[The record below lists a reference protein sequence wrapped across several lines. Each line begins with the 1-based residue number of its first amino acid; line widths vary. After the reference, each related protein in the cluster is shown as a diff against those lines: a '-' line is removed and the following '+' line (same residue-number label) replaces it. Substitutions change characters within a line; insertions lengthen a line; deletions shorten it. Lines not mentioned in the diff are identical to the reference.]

1 MSIKLYIVPHTH
13 LDLAWYWTAADFERM
28 VPDLLIHSML
38 RQLEADPQMPFV
50 LDQSFTFGRLREAG
64 SDSDWDLLLDRVR
77 AGRLEPVGGMYVQ
90 PELQEPSG
98 ESLVR
103 QLQKGQRWFRENLG
117 RTAVSGWNIDTF
129 GQLNQLPQL
138 LRLGGMNSLTFMR
151 DVDPKADP
159 QTFPTEFWFEG
170 LDGSRLLTHWMKHT
184 YVLCESGQER
194 PILKLG
200 NLEVT
205 AETEQAALRQLFAP
219 WLESDSLQQRTGL
232 ALLPW
237 GDDLYPLRMDR
248 GRITELLQ
256 KAAALAGVEL
266 RAEDIVFATAEE
278 FFAAL
283 RQRAAELPVRSDDF
297 NPPLYRQDLR
307 ALHIS
312 RMALKQGNR
321 AAEQALLSLE
331 SLKAA
336 AGQAVD
342 TDALWEPVLYEQF
355 HDILGGSCTDETYLA
370 ALADY
375 DRVLKQVRTE
385 KERLFTAEDGV
396 LTVYNPTQFSRREP
410 VTVTGASGIVR
421 DSRGQVLPSW
431 SDPETGD
438 LTFLPG
444 VLRAYETAEFTLEP
458 GAGEGLSNWD
468 GTVENEYYR
477 LSLDPETGDLTGIL
491 EKTSGQQ
498 LLRGTG
504 NVLVFLEERDT
515 DMEGA
520 FSFTGRELTDRGVKA
535 QWVRVERNDLLT
547 RIRCRKVLPGFTAQK
562 QILLWRDCP
571 WVEFRTDILNYAGE
585 EGMLHTEFSLELE
598 QPHSEY
604 ETPFGIQRHRDG
616 FFCGQNWVGL
626 EAGGWR
632 TALLNRGTGGC
643 WAEENRLR
651 MTLLRGHGP
660 YEGYRDNGRARGLPL
675 YDDGKLH
682 VELAS
687 ERGDHSFSYALF
699 GGPAAEAELSALAL
713 RYNCPPEAF
722 RGRAAQPLTP
732 PILTAELPLIVT
744 SVSARPEGGLC
755 LRGYHAAGQAG
766 VCALR
771 FGQDPGTVRRVDL
784 LGNPLFCETVEDCAV
799 RLSLHPWEIVTLH
812 TELHP

>member
-28 VPDLLIHSML
+28 VPELLIHSML
-38 RQLEADPQMPFV
+38 RQLEADPQLPFV
-50 LDQSFTFGRLREAG
+50 LDQPFTFERLREAA
-64 SDSDWDLLLDRVR
+64 SEQDWALVLERVQ

-90 PELQEPSG
+90 PELQEPGG

-117 RTAVSGWNIDTF
+117 RYAASGWNIDTF

-151 DVDPKADP
+151 DVDPGDDP

-170 LDGSRLLTHWMKHT
+170 LDGSRILTHWMKHT

-194 PILKLG
+194 PVLKLG

-205 AETEQAALRQLFAP
+205 AETEQAALRDIFAP
-219 WLESDSLQQRTGL
+219 WLESDSLQRRTGL

-237 GDDLYPLRMDR
+237 GDDLYPLRMGR
-248 GRITELLQ
+248 ARITALLQ

-266 RAEDIVFATAEE
+266 RTEDIIFATAEE

-283 RQRAAELPVRSDDF
+283 RQRAAELPVRNNDF

-331 SLKAA
+331 NLKAA
-336 AGQAVD
+336 AGQGAD
-342 TDALWEPVLYEQF
+342 TNALWEPVLYNQF

-375 DRVLKQVRTE
+375 DRVLKQARTE

-396 LTVYNPTQFSRREP
+396 LTVYNPTQFSRKEP

-444 VLRAYETAEFTLEP
+444 VLNGFETAEYTLEP
-458 GAGEGLSNWD
+458 GAGEGLSSWD
-468 GTVENEYYR
+468 GTVENEHYR

-491 EKTSGQQ
+491 EKASGRQ
-498 LLRGTG
+498 LLRETG
-504 NVLVFLEERDT
+504 NMLVFLEERDT

-520 FSFTGRELTDRGVKA
+520 FSFTGREMTDRGVKA
-535 QWVRVERNDLLT
+535 QWVRVEKNTVLT
-547 RIRCRKVLPGFTAQK
+547 RIRCRKELPGFAAEK

-571 WVEFRTDILNYAGE
+571 WVEFRTDILDYTGE
-585 EGMLHTEFSLELE
+585 EGMLHTEFSLDLE
-598 QPHSEY
+598 QPCSEY
-604 ETPFGIQRHRDG
+604 ETPFGVQRHRDG
-616 FFCGQNWVGL
+616 FFCGQNWVGM
-626 EAGGWR
+626 EANGWR

-643 WAEENRLR
+643 WAEGNRLR
-651 MTLLRGHGP
+651 MTLLRGHGA
-660 YEGYRDNGRARGLPL
+660 YTGYRDMGIARGLPL
-675 YDDGKLH
+675 YDDGGLH

-687 ERGDHSFSYALF
+687 ERGNHSFSYALF
-699 GGPAAEAELSALAL
+699 GGSATEAELSALAL
-713 RYNCPPEAF
+713 RYNSPVEVF
-722 RGRAAQPLTP
+722 RGRAALPLTP
-732 PILTAELPLIVT
+732 PILSAELPLIVT
-744 SVSARPEGGLC
+744 SVSVRPEGGLC

-766 VCALR
+766 VCTLR
-771 FGQDPGTVRRVDL
+771 FGRNPGTVRRVDL
-784 LGNPLFCETVEDCAV
+784 LDQPLRQERVDRNAV
-799 RLSLHPWEIVTLH
+799 RLELGPWEIVTLH
-812 TELHP
+812 TEP